1 MRSGTLSNVVRRLPE
16 GRVTSPPTLRQAP
29 CMIATKN
36 WPKQP
41 VSRVLFPQP
50 VTRRRAMVIHLG
62 APLPTPSSNQPGSTD
77 GPSLT
82 LPYLVLLLV
91 GFTWHPTSPPN
102 PVSSYLT
109 LSPLPAF
116 SAFAEATAD
125 SAATP
130 KLRRQSFG
138 RRSSLCGT
146 FPGVTPAGR
155 YPAPYPVEPGL
166 SSPRKGGGHLVCF
179 GQTVKP

>member
-1 MRSGTLSNVVRRLPE
+1 MHNPKAASPKKQAGDAPLFRRAPFCGCRRLASH
-16 GRVTSPPTLRQAP
+16 GIHYAKLL
-29 CMIATKN
+29 IKN

-50 VTRRRAMVIHLG
+50 VTRMRAMVIHLG
-62 APLPTPSSNQPGSTD
+62 APLPAPSSNQPGSTD

-91 GFTWHPTSPPN
+91 GFTWHPTSPSD

-116 SAFAEATAD
+116 HLRT
-125 SAATP
+125 
-130 KLRRQSFG
+130 KLRRTLSPEFWQAVF
-138 RRSSLCGT
+138 SLWH
-146 FPGVTPAGR
+146 FPWGCPRWT
-155 YPAPYPVEPGL
+155 L
-166 SSPRKGGGHLVCF
+166 SSTTPYGARTFL
-179 GQTVKP
+179 PP

>member
-1 MRSGTLSNVVRRLPE
+1 MMRPE
-16 GRVTSPPTLRQAP
+16 
-29 CMIATKN
+29 KY

-41 VSRVLFPQP
+41 VSRVLYPQP

-62 APLPTPSSNQPGSTD
+62 VPLPTPSSNQPGSTD

-91 GFTWHPTSPPN
+91 GFTWHPASPSD

-116 SAFAEATAD
+116 R
-125 SAATP
+125 
-130 KLRRQSFG
+130 LRQGYGGPCRQGCG

-155 YPAPYPVEPGL
+155 YPASCPVEPGL
-166 SSPRKGGGHLVCF
+166 SSQLRAAICTASAKPITLAVVASGSAPADSAGNRSGRPRGRGCCSA
-179 GQTVKP
+179 